1 VADGAPSTIGINIH
15 RRSGV
20 SRPPLLFSSVGIFDV
35 IEHGKAQVKEL
46 VRQLPASEV
55 EAEGIA
61 ERVIAPLL
69 LEIPVLDESAK
80 YAESRELMSM

>member
-1 VADGAPSTIGINIH
+1 
-15 RRSGV
+15 
-20 SRPPLLFSSVGIFDV
+20 V

-69 LEIPVLDESAK
+69 LEIPVLDEAAK